1 MGSWNGPEAEE
12 GLLYESLCQ
21 EGREWKERK
30 PGEMLGNKETM
41 QTLPPDHKQ

>member
-12 GLLYESLCQ
+12 GLLYEALCQ
-21 EGREWKERK
+21 EGRDWNERK
-30 PGEMLGNKETM
+30 PGEILGNKETM